1 MKSGKL
7 KSGLEKLNI
16 PKPTRANPFLRDIV
30 CLRVCEYRFLSRI
43 YNRVY
48 MLPQFHL
55 TLKTLHIAKS
65 VGHRSNHHIYY
76 HIYKSKKVGK
86 A

>member
-30 CLRVCEYRFLSRI
+30 CLRVCGKEVYGFLRI
-43 YNRVY
+43 
-48 MLPQFHL
+48 QD
-55 TLKTLHIAKS
+55 I
-65 VGHRSNHHIYY
+65 
-76 HIYKSKKVGK
+76 
-86 A
+86 